1 MPGRAGN
8 DHWDAV
14 ELALLEQALAQ
25 YEPRKVNYK
34 EIATRFFRHR
44 SVVEVRKRCIV
55 IRDRA
60 RRLERWR
67 EMERWRKLR
76 AEDTQALLEAA
87 AVCTSMLPH
96 DGKLHPEVVWVP
108 TEFAD
113 LETLF

>member
-1 MPGRAGN
+1 MPSRAGK
-8 DHWDAV
+8 DQWDAA
-14 ELALLEQALAQ
+14 ELALLEHVLSL
-25 YEPRKVNYK
+25 YGPRKVNYK
-34 EIATRFFRHR
+34 EIATRFFEHR
-44 SVVEVRKRCIV
+44 SVAEVRKRCIV
-55 IRDRA
+55 ERDRA

-67 EMERWRKLR
+67 ETERWRKVR

-108 TEFAD
+108 SEFAD